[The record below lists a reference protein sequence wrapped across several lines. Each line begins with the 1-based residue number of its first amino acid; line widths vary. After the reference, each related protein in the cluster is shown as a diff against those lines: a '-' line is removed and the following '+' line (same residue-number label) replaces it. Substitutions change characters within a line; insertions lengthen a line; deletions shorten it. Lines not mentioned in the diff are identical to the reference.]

1 MPPKL
6 KEPSTLLGWRINSKL
21 KVWFEDYAKKLGLR
35 PGKALELLLKELLD
49 LHKPESIADRQ
60 KAKGRKPKSAY
71 SVNQDLK

>member
-21 KVWFEDYAKKLGLR
+21 KRWFEDYAKELGLR

-49 LHKPESIADRQ
+49 LHK
-60 KAKGRKPKSAY
+60 K
-71 SVNQDLK
+71 

>member
-21 KVWFEDYAKKLGLR
+21 KVWFEDYAKKMNLR

-60 KAKGRKPKSAY
+60 NSTQRTEK
-71 SVNQDLK
+71 QE